1 MKKRGFYFD
10 IPLFIGFLNG
20 ENLAFTVKDFWSGS
34 RRVKVKSTIFH
45 VLLGSMPLKVKAMNE
60 FDPKAYIPNPI
71 VIEQTAR
78 GERQYDIYSRLLL
91 DRIVFLGTQ
100 VNDVVANLL
109 IAQMLFLEQ
118 SNPEDPI
125 HFYINSPGGSV
136 YAGLGIYDIMQHIT
150 CPVHTY
156 CVGMAA
162 SMGSLLLSAGAAG
175 FRHALP
181 HSRIMIHQP
190 LGGAR
195 GQCSDIQ
202 IQANEIQTLRDQ
214 LNDIYIKHN
223 AKPLSREQIEKATDR
238 DNYLSPAQAIEI
250 GLIDKVIESKG
261 KKNTK

>member
-1 MKKRGFYFD
+1 M
-10 IPLFIGFLNG
+10 
-20 ENLAFTVKDFWSGS
+20 
-34 RRVKVKSTIFH
+34 
-45 VLLGSMPLKVKAMNE
+45 
-60 FDPKAYIPNPI
+60 FDPKPMAHIPNPI

-100 VNDVVANLL
+100 VNDTVANLL

-136 YAGLGIYDIMQHIT
+136 YAGLGIYDIMQHVS
-150 CPVHTY
+150 CPIHTY

-162 SMGSLLLSAGAAG
+162 SMGSLLLTAGAPG
-175 FRHALP
+175 CRHALP

-202 IQANEIQTLRDQ
+202 IQANEIQTLKDQ
-214 LNDIYIKHN
+214 LNGIYIKHA
-223 AKPLSREQIEKATDR
+223 AKEMTQKSIEEATDR
-238 DNYLSPAQAIEI
+238 DNYLAPQEAIDL
-250 GLIDKVIESKG
+250 GLIDKVILP
-261 KKNTK
+261 KNDK

>member
-1 MKKRGFYFD
+1 MSDKFQ
-10 IPLFIGFLNG
+10 
-20 ENLAFTVKDFWSGS
+20 
-34 RRVKVKSTIFH
+34 
-45 VLLGSMPLKVKAMNE
+45 
-60 FDPKAYIPNPI
+60 AYIPNPI

-118 SNPEDPI
+118 SDPEAPI

-162 SMGSLLLSAGAAG
+162 SMGSLLLTAGEAG

-202 IQANEIQTLRDQ
+202 IQANEILDLKLQ
-214 LNDIYIKHN
+214 LNQIYVKHSSSGMT
-223 AKPLSREQIEKATDR
+223 LDRIEKETDR
-238 DNYLSPAQAIEI
+238 DNYLSPEKAIEL
-250 GLIDKVIESKG
+250 GLIDSVINRG
-261 KKNTK
+261 AQNKK